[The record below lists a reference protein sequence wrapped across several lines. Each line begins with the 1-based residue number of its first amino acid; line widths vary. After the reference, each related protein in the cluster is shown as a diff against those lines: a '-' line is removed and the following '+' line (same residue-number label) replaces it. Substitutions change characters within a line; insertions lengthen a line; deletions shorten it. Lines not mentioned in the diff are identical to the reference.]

1 MLVEAMA
8 QFFYL
13 KLTFL
18 WEGVAEISQYY
29 FFSVWNDVVE
39 DKAYSI
45 RYPVQYPVRQVGDR
59 FQY

>member
-1 MLVEAMA
+1 MPVEAMA

-13 KLTFL
+13 KLTCL
-18 WEGVAEISQYY
+18 WEGVVEISQYY

-39 DKAYSI
+39 DKAYNI

-59 FQY
+59 F

>member
-1 MLVEAMA
+1 MA

-39 DKAYSI
+39 DKAYNI

-59 FQY
+59 F